1 MELLRDGWSFGGV
14 KGQGRVAI
22 CNLHP
27 STAHCCQMR
36 FKSTVDHVSLL
47 TALLQSA
54 EKMGKRAILKLTD
67 QTVFL
72 ICAKGEGDVQ
82 MWSSVQFSILFV
94 NP

>member
-1 MELLRDGWSFGGV
+1 MAGHLVGSGVRVELQLAPVYR
-14 KGQGRVAI
+14 
-22 CNLHP
+22 
-27 STAHCCQMR
+27 TCCQMR
-36 FKSTVDHVSLL
+36 FKSTVDHISLL

-94 NP
+94 NL